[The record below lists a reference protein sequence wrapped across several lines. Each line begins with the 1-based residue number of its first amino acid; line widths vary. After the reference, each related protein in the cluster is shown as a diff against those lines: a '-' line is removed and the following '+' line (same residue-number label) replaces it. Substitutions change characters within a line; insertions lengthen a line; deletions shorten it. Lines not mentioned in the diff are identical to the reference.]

1 MEFAKENGVKMLT
14 FDNVEEL
21 NKIKR
26 NFPEA
31 ECIMRISTIATD
43 ARYNLSEKFGVL
55 PENGIELL
63 KVAH

>member
-1 MEFAKENGVKMLT
+1 MLT

-21 NKIKR
+21 KKIKR
-26 NFPEA
+26 NFPES

-63 KVAH
+63 KEAQ